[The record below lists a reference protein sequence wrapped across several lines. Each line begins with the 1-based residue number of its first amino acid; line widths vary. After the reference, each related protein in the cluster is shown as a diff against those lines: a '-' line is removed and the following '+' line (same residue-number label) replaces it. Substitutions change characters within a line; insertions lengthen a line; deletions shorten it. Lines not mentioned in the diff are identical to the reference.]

1 MYCTCVH
8 IYALYIHVS
17 QQELDTCC
25 IVATG
30 KIGKKRK
37 EKRQHGQR
45 RIRNV
50 LVISSNKTAF
60 RIFSHEPDERRVTAN
75 DSPRKQEEVKE
86 REEVTVTLILNL
98 LCPTQKSK
106 NTQKDPSPTHHSRT
120 LHLHHSIKHIKK
132 YTVLSHIA
140 K

>member
-1 MYCTCVH
+1 MCTHICTLYTCESARTRHMLYCCNRK
-8 IYALYIHVS
+8 
-17 QQELDTCC
+17 DW
-25 IVATG
+25 
-30 KIGKKRK
+30 KKKKRK
-37 EKRQHGQR
+37 TTARTEKNQECACDQFQQNG
-45 RIRNV
+45 V
-50 LVISSNKTAF
+50 SNFQSRAGREKGN
-60 RIFSHEPDERRVTAN
+60 TAN